1 MITTSFKVAHNINS
15 RLVINY
21 LMDLQW
27 RDVDFLSSKHERNRT
42 SNNSNSE
49 ATRTKRRKDQI
60 DLDMLDINEIRRCEE
75 TLILSSALRILLKP
89 CEKDK
94 EYSTIQKKKR

>member
-1 MITTSFKVAHNINS
+1 MALDGLAMARCGF
-15 RLVINY
+15 
-21 LMDLQW
+21 
-27 RDVDFLSSKHERNRT
+27 SKLKARKEYRS

-49 ATRTKRRKDQI
+49 ATLTKRRKDQI